1 LPPFFVDLCI
11 TQESPIM
18 IDLDS
23 HISFLDRKLH
33 SQLYD
38 ISSDPTYVVYYW
50 SEQMEALEWVLE
62 GVYEE

>member
-1 LPPFFVDLCI
+1 
-11 TQESPIM
+11 M
-18 IDLDS
+18 IDIDS